1 MEAHSLWFML
11 MNISFFALLLVFLI
25 GSIDLLTPLWTDHHR
40 APHHVRYTTGIVMAF
55 GVVDCAYWAAISLSI
70 IDASASEILLRIG
83 GCFDLL
89 LLLNTFLI
97 GEAILYGKDY
107 TAKRVWLYIIPS
119 LIAALF
125 YLITGTLWLLYVFFA
140 YAVICVIVQMVRH
153 IKAHARPWIITCM
166 VLLFVQLAGYTIY
179 TCYTEMHEIPKIWQ
193 DIYFTVH
200 DLLSAI
206 VWMTILI
213 RIIRYDEKEKIE
225 SDISNV

>member
-1 MEAHSLWFML
+1 METHFFWFMM
-11 MNISFFALLLVFLI
+11 MNISFFTLLLVLLI
-25 GSIDLLTPLWTDHHR
+25 GAIDLLTPLWTSQHR

-55 GVVDCAYWAAISLSI
+55 GVLDCAYWAAISLSI
-70 IDASASEILLRIG
+70 IDASANEFLLRIG
-83 GCFDLL
+83 GSFDIL

-125 YLITGTLWLLYVFFA
+125 YLITGTLWFLYVFFA

-179 TCYTEMHEIPKIWQ
+179 TCYTYLNEIPKIWQ
-193 DIYFTVH
+193 DIYFTAH
-200 DLLSAI
+200 DFLSAI
-206 VWMTILI
+206 VWATILL
-213 RIIRYDEKEKIE
+213 RIIRYDEKENIALD
-225 SDISNV
+225 SSNV